1 MKNIRT
7 LLAIFG
13 LMLGFSLS
21 VSAQG
26 TVLTSL
32 DNERIDVQGQKD
44 KVVILAVG
52 ATWLPLTREQV
63 NITNKLAKK
72 YAGKGV
78 AIYFVVT
85 DSTNPKSKNFASDA
99 DIRAFT
105 TKNKLNAEVLRDS
118 DGLVTLRKF
127 GIDQL
132 PSFVVLDKTGRKS
145 GEVFSGLDPENDLSI
160 PISKLIDRLL

>member
-1 MKNIRT
+1 
-7 LLAIFG
+7 
-13 LMLGFSLS
+13 MLGFSLS